1 MKDSYTYAETAD
13 LLEQAEKLKIQ
24 LYSENTLN
32 DVDVLINQELLK
44 SLGTKENYMGQNPD
58 VTFGGALY
66 QLHAGQKVARKGWK
80 AHHALGLQVPDENYT
95 FNSLPYIYMIIGH
108 DASDMQG
115 KRVPWVASQTDLLAE
130 DWIVVFAQPK

>member
-1 MKDSYTYAETAD
+1 MKESYTYNEVAD
-13 LLEQAEKLKIQ
+13 LLEQAEKLNIQ

-32 DVDVLINQELLK
+32 DIDVLVQQELLK
-44 SLGTKENYMGQNPD
+44 SLGTNESYMGQNPD

-66 QLHAGQKVARKGWK
+66 QLHAGQKVARKGWN
-80 AHHALGLQVPDENYT
+80 AHHVLGLQEPDENSANT
-95 FNSLPYIYMIIGH
+95 LPYIYMIVGQ

-115 KRVPWVASQTDLLAE
+115 KRVPWTASQTDLLAE